1 MALSE
6 DPALSKFTGVVQES
20 GQGRW
25 TMQSAIEEAILCGGF
40 DRSLVRPFPL

>member
-1 MALSE
+1 MALAE

-25 TMQSAIEEAILCGGF
+25 NMQSAIEEAL
-40 DRSLVRPFPL
+40 